1 MVASATRPERQI
13 VSIASAPGWGA
24 LFENQDEPEGEPQL
38 VTLAAWAL
46 VERGDGQTQLVGL
59 VQKPGAEDTPA
70 GAFAFA
76 DEIDGFTGYTNQG
89 LKTKRVD

>member
-1 MVASATRPERQI
+1 MTTTHAHDRV
-13 VSIASAPGWGA
+13 
-24 LFENQDEPEGEPQL
+24 FEPH
-38 VTLAAWAL
+38 AL
-46 VERGDGQTQLVGL
+46 VEAHDGQTRLVGL
-59 VQKPGAEDTPA
+59 VQKPGADETPA